1 MPSIVVPRPGLQP
14 CNPTAGSTATLTT
27 ELLLPKSGSAAEP
40 PVCGIHP
47 TVRVAGINGDQCDFP
62 ARDAGPPFRYSP
74 PPAGVDFSAPDRQ
87 APRREVGRAR
97 SAGLCGSLRRRVQRI
112 TPASGTVPPRP
123 GLLRSTAPPA
133 RDSPPPG
140 GCGLLPSIPVPDRGW
155 ICGHAMI
162 LAARVRARPEATRRS
177 FLPKSNRHWSF
188 RSAHSTTLPRVA
200 WGTSAAGGCGFS
212 RATRTPAA
220 RSAAMCSTARRPF
233 LVSAPPAG
241 VDSSPQPARAPK
253 RRPAASHPTLTP
265 LPIHPPPAGVGFYG
279 ASLGTGGWVC
289 THAIHLRFAVR
300 RLQRRRGIHSPEV
313 GERARGRSAFHPT
326 LHVAWGTSAAG
337 GRGSRAGL
345 GAHRWMA
352 NQPFRRQ
359 RRAATDPA
367 SRERS
372 RLLGRRPM
380 RELMGPTRVASAW
393 FPPPS
398 AVRAREV
405 QSVAAPS
412 TPRSTGREA
421 TCCGIQSA
429 AVGLAAPWA
438 DAGGNEVGA
447 SWERHASPKA
457 GCLLD
462 LFRDHQPSKLPARTS
477 SGSSAGGC
485 ESHFG
490 QAATASPRLRREL
503 VR

>member
-1 MPSIVVPRPGLQP
+1 MAINVIFPRATRGLP
-14 CNPTAGSTATLTT
+14 F
-27 ELLLPKSGSAAEP
+27 
-40 PVCGIHP
+40 VIH
-47 TVRVAGINGDQCDFP
+47 
-62 ARDAGPPFRYSP
+62 
-74 PPAGVDFSAPDRQ
+74 
-87 APRREVGRAR
+87 
-97 SAGLCGSLRRRVQRI
+97 LRRRGW
-112 TPASGTVPPRP
+112 TS
-123 GLLRSTAPPA
+123 LLRTGRRRDERSVGRVRLGCVVHSAGGCSGSRPRAALSATAGPA
-133 RDSPPPG
+133 AFHGAARRDSPPPG

-177 FLPKSNRHWSF
+177 FLAHEQLALELPVCTFDDAAARRVGHLRRRRVWILARYAHACGAIRCHVFDRAASVPGFS
-188 RSAHSTTLPRVA
+188 SAC
-200 WGTSAAGGCGFS
+200 GCGFVS
-212 RATRTPAA
+212 STGTRAET
-220 RSAAMCSTARRPF
+220 SACCI
-233 LVSAPPAG
+233 PP
-241 VDSSPQPARAPK
+241 DPD
-253 RRPAASHPTLTP
+253 P

-380 RELMGPTRVASAW
+380 RSSWGPLAWPVRGFLRQARCALARFNRLPRRRPRVRQGGRLRVAGFNPRRSGSLRLGPTPAATR
-393 FPPPS
+393 
-398 AVRAREV
+398 
-405 QSVAAPS
+405 SVPLGS
-412 TPRSTGREA
+412 GTRRRRLGVCWTYSVTINHQNSLRGPR
-421 TCCGIQSA
+421 
-429 AVGLAAPWA
+429 LAAPP
-438 DAGGNEVGA
+438 AGVN
-447 SWERHASPKA
+447 RI
-457 GCLLD
+457 
-462 LFRDHQPSKLPARTS
+462 
-477 SGSSAGGC
+477 SAK
-485 ESHFG
+485 
-490 QAATASPRLRREL
+490 PRQLRRGYGANLCAEFGSAQTRHRGGAKSARCDL
-503 VR
+503 SL